1 MINLSALTVRERAV
15 TLFAIVITA
24 IIGLLAFNQIGR
36 AEDPNLTIKTMVVTV
51 AWPGATAA
59 EMATQVADK
68 LEKRVQELRW
78 FDNVQ
83 TDNRPGMSVLQ
94 ITLKDTTPPAAV
106 REQWYQVRKK
116 LTDEAARLP
125 QGVHGLSFNDE
136 FSDVYFALYA
146 LHARGV
152 PQRQLAQRA
161 EGLREQLLAVP
172 GVQKVD
178 LIGEQAPR
186 FEVAFDTRR
195 LAAMGLTLDEL
206 LAALAQSARSPASGF
221 VDTRADRV
229 YLRMAGGLATE
240 EDIADTPLSLR
251 GRTLRVGDLATV
263 QRAYEDPPRYMT
275 RFNGQDSLMIGV
287 VMQQDYNG
295 DVLGAD
301 LRETLNAIRS
311 ELPLG
316 TELAQTADQSKV
328 IARATGEFAGKFAV
342 ALVTVMIVSFIALGL
357 RPGLIV
363 AAAVPLT
370 LAMTFALM
378 LATGKNFDR
387 ITTGALILS
396 LGLLVDDAI
405 IAIEMMLVKMQQ
417 GMDRVQAAAFAW
429 TSTAAPML
437 TGTLITIVGFLP
449 VGFAASSSGEYA
461 GNIFWITAFALI
473 TSWVVAVTFT
483 PYLGVLMLPKPGSQ
497 AVGVGDASGGHEST
511 YDTPR
516 YQALR
521 RLITRAVEKRRW
533 TLGLTLGAFVV
544 SVVLMATVVSKQF
557 FPSSDRPELL
567 VEIYMPEGSAIGATA
582 AKVAEVEA
590 LVQAA
595 PQTLMFSSFVGGGAP
610 RFFLAANPELP
621 NPAFAKIVVQ
631 TADDKARDAMKQR
644 LDAQI
649 AEGAVTGARI
659 RTTQLLLGPPVP
671 FPVGFRVLGPDPIR
685 VQEIATQVLGISQQ
699 VDLARDMHLE
709 WSNQA
714 ASLELQIDRAKVS
727 ELGLSPQAIARQLA
741 LVLNGVP
748 AAQVRE
754 GNRTIDI
761 VLRANI
767 AGRAELAA
775 LDDIVIRNAQG
786 QAQPLRQLVRSVP
799 VADDALLK
807 RYNRQFVMNVRGDT
821 QSGVQPDDA
830 SAAIE
835 RKLVDLRANLPA
847 GYRIDTAG
855 TVEETIK
862 ANAAIG
868 ALGPATLLLMLS
880 LIMVQVRSFPAMW
893 MTMLT
898 APLGLIGAVAGLLL
912 FNAPFGFTA
921 ILGLLGLFGIL
932 IRNTLILIEQIREN
946 HDSGMALY
954 NAVIEA
960 TVQRARPVVL
970 TAVAGMLAFLPL
982 TLTALWGPMAIVL
995 IGGFGVGT
1003 VLTLLVLP
1011 ALYVA
1016 WFRVKS
1022 PGNAGASMPLPAL
1035 RSRAAS

>member
-1 MINLSALTVRERAV
+1 MVNLSALAVRERAV
-15 TLFAIVITA
+15 TLFAIVIA
-24 IIGLLAFNQIGR
+24 GIIGLLAFNQIGR
-36 AEDPNLTIKTMVVTV
+36 AEDPSLTIKTMVVTV

-83 TDNRPGMSVLQ
+83 TDNRPGVSVLQ

-106 REQWYQVRKK
+106 KEQWYQVRKK
-116 LTDEAARLP
+116 LTDEGARLP
-125 QGVHGLSFNDE
+125 EGVQGLRFNDE

-152 PQRQLAQRA
+152 PQRHLVQRA
-161 EGLREQLLAVP
+161 EGLRERLLAVP

-186 FEVAFDTRR
+186 FEVEFNSRR
-195 LAAMGLTLDEL
+195 LAAMALTPGDL

-229 YLRMAGGLATE
+229 HLRLAGGLATE
-240 EDIADTPLSLR
+240 EDIADTLLSVR
-251 GRTLRVGDLATV
+251 GRTLRVGDIATV
-263 QRAYEDPPRYMT
+263 RRAYEDPPRYMT

-295 DVLGAD
+295 DALGAG
-301 LRETLNAIRS
+301 LRVALKAIRN

-316 TELAQTADQSKV
+316 TELTQTADQSQV
-328 IARATGEFAGKFAV
+328 IAKATGEFAGKFAV
-342 ALVTVMIVSFIALGL
+342 ALITVMIVSFIALGL
-357 RPGLIV
+357 RSGLIV

-370 LAMTFALM
+370 LALTFALM

-405 IAIEMMLVKMQQ
+405 IAIETMLVKMQQ

-473 TSWVVAVTFT
+473 TSWVVAVTCT
-483 PYLGVLMLPKPGSQ
+483 PYLGVLMLPNPGSKT
-497 AVGVGDASGGHEST
+497 GHGSDTNGRHEGT

-516 YQALR
+516 YQSLR
-521 RLITRAVEKRRW
+521 RLITRAVERRRW
-533 TLGLTLGAFVV
+533 TLGLTLAAFVL
-544 SVVLMATVVSKQF
+544 SVALLATVVSKQF

-567 VEIYMPEGSAIGATA
+567 VEIYMPEGSAISATA

-590 LVQAA
+590 LIQAS

-621 NPAFAKIVVQ
+621 SPAFAKIVVQ
-631 TADDKARDAMKQR
+631 TADDSARDAMKQR

-671 FPVGFRVLGPDPIR
+671 FPVGFRVLGPDPAR
-685 VQEIATQVLGISQQ
+685 VQELATRVLAISQQ
-699 VDLARDMHLE
+699 VGLARDMHLE

-727 ELGLSPQAIARQLA
+727 ALGLSPQAIARQLA
-741 LVLNGVP
+741 LVLNGVT

-761 VLRANI
+761 VLRAE
-767 AGRAELAA
+767 AGPRADLAA
-775 LDDIVIRNAQG
+775 LDDIIIRNAQG
-786 QAQPLRQLVRSVP
+786 HALPLRQLVSLVP

-821 QSGVQPDDA
+821 RSGVQPDEA
-830 SAAIE
+830 SAAIGQ
-835 RKLVDLRANLPA
+835 KLVDLRASLSA
-847 GYRIDTAG
+847 GYRIETAG
-855 TVEETIK
+855 TVEETVK

-893 MTMLT
+893 MTILT

-912 FNAPFGFTA
+912 FSAPFGFTA

-946 HDSGMALY
+946 HEGGMLLY
-954 NAVIEA
+954 DAVIEA

-970 TAVAGMLAFLPL
+970 TAIAGMLAFLPL

-1011 ALYVA
+1011 ALYVV
-1016 WFRVKS
+1016 WFRVKA
-1022 PGNAGASMPLPAL
+1022 PERAGETSQPQVRPAA
-1035 RSRAAS
+1035 AAS